1 MPKKIK
7 LTKLQKDVLNF
18 FGQNKFGKK
27 FYWTG
32 GTLLSYYYLNHR
44 FSEDLDFFSNDLF
57 SNDEYLNFINQLKNN
72 TKANQVTFKLDKNRR
87 LYLIKRGRENVKLE
101 LVYFPFINIGKVKK
115 LKEFGLKI
123 DSLADILTNKILSTY
138 ERQEVK
144 DVYDLYFYL
153 GRKPKNNFLKLINL
167 CEKKF
172 GVKIE
177 PVLLLAKINQLLN
190 DLDKLKPLLVSS
202 HKSLKK
208 RMENFF
214 QEIFNSL
221 SKKFIK

>member
-1 MPKKIK
+1 MPKKFE

-57 SNDEYLNFINQLKNN
+57 GDDEYLNFINQLKNEIR
-72 TKANQVTFKLDKNRR
+72 ANQVTFKLDKNRR

-123 DSLADILTNKILSTY
+123 DSLSDILTNKILSAY

-153 GRKPKNNFLKLINL
+153 VGKPKNDFLKLINL

-177 PVLLLAKINQLLN
+177 PILVLTKINQLLDN
-190 DLDKLKPLLVSS
+190 LGQLKPLLVSL
-202 HKSLKK
+202 HKNLKGEMK
-208 RMENFF
+208 IFF

-221 SKKFIK
+221 SKRFIK